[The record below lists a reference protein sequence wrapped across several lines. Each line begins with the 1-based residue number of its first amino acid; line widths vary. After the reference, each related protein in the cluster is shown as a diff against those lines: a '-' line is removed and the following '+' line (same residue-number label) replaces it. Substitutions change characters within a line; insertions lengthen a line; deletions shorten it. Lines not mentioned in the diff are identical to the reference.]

1 MKPLNMRKNE
11 TAGLLITF
19 CGLDGCGKT
28 TMMNRLIS
36 DFEAEM
42 KAQAL
47 PLVVTGDEAE
57 PLLPLLSAPYLFE
70 KDLAHK
76 GLHHLALL
84 NEKKSGNP
92 PKRV

>member
-1 MKPLNMRKNE
+1 
-11 TAGLLITF
+11 
-19 CGLDGCGKT
+19 
-28 TMMNRLIS
+28 
-36 DFEAEM
+36 M

-57 PLLPLLSAPYLFE
+57 PLLPLLSTPYLFE